1 LAVKEDSMNS
11 TQHPAATLPGDEAVK
26 QRLVSLDPDTLADEI
41 LRLRALV
48 GPNEYAFHELKLEL
62 WAARDLVVGKDA
74 ELGNIRGHCTHLD
87 REIHIRDVEINKLR
101 TGVAAKPSASKSSE
115 ALLRKAKAIRNLRH

>member
-1 LAVKEDSMNS
+1 MNS
-11 TQHPAATLPGDEAVK
+11 IQHLPAVVPVDQPMKL
-26 QRLVSLDPDTLADEI
+26 RLASLDPDALADEI

-48 GPNEYAFHELKLEL
+48 GPDELAFHELKLEL

-74 ELGNIRGHCTHLD
+74 ELGNVRGHCTHLD

-101 TGVAAKPSASKSSE
+101 TEVAAKPATPKSSE
-115 ALLRKAKAIRNLRH
+115 ALLRKARAIRDLRH